1 MDDASRQ
8 TRVGV
13 DLQLKAPI
21 GEKIEQA
28 IRLDF
33 PTSNNE
39 TEYEAILTGIDL
51 TKSVSSEKLIICSDS
66 QLVVGQVNGEYETR
80 DQRMVKYA
88 SLVKQRLESF
98 VAWKLE
104 HILRDLN
111 EKVDT
116 LVAVA
121 ASFPIKE
128 IIFLTVYLQPASSI
142 TTN

>member
-1 MDDASRQ
+1 MDDASCQ

-13 DLQLKAPI
+13 GLQLKAPI
-21 GEKIEQA
+21 GERIEQA

-33 PTSNNE
+33 PASNNE
-39 TEYEAILTGIDL
+39 TEYEAILTEIDL
-51 TKSVSSEKLIICSDS
+51 TKSVSSEKLIIRSDS

-111 EKVDT
+111 EKVDA

-128 IIFLTVYLQPASSI
+128 IIFLTVYLQPTSSI